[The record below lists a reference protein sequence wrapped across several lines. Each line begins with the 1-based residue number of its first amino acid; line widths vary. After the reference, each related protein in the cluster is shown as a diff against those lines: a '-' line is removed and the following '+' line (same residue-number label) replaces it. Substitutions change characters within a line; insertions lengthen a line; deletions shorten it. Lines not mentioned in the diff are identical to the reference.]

1 MLLLLL
7 SALVTFLL
15 SSRLVGASVQ
25 SAPFSNNDSV
35 CGAPTSA
42 PPDFGSWAGLGCIRN
57 NQSGSRSD
65 ARQPAGLMD
74 DDGEKTGIGDEEDG
88 RDGRWRDKRNGRTQ
102 ERFCRNA
109 LQTDA
114 VGTPH
119 TAECV
124 LHSPVLW
131 TCCGRAVDV
140 PAVRRYDALRCDA
153 LHSLSLLRQFDL
165 LFGLCARTQAAVRR
179 VTEVGYSD
187 YRLLNKERQ
196 SSVPMAIE
204 AYLSLSLSLSQ
215 PPLSLSPALVKARD
229 VAAEAVGVVGPA
241 PLASPYEGRCV

>member
-153 LHSLSLLRQFDL
+153 LRCDALRCDALHSLSLLRQFDL

-204 AYLSLSLSLSQ
+204 AYLSLSLSLNL
-215 PPLSLSPALVKARD
+215 LSLSH
-229 VAAEAVGVVGPA
+229 
-241 PLASPYEGRCV
+241 PLSSRHEMSQQKR